1 MISLKRNK
9 GLNLKVPEFT
19 CDGNLADHLNKYDM
33 LKNFNGYYFT
43 GFIGR
48 PGSGK
53 TSLLVSMLTGR
64 KKDKV
69 FRKVFNNVILV
80 MPSTSRNSMKN
91 NIFKKHTE
99 DKMFDELNSATINTI
114 HDKLLHSSTENEST
128 LLILDD
134 VGAMLKR
141 PEIQETFRKIIYNR
155 RHLKCAIIILLQS
168 YMSIPKEIRKLFNNV
183 VMFKPPKTEF
193 INLFEELFET
203 KKEMALDVMN
213 FTYKEPHD
221 WLLLNVP
228 SQRMFKSF
236 DEIII
241 HNPDDE

>member
-1 MISLKRNK
+1 
-9 GLNLKVPEFT
+9 
-19 CDGNLADHLNKYDM
+19 
-33 LKNFNGYYFT
+33 
-43 GFIGR
+43 
-48 PGSGK
+48 
-53 TSLLVSMLTGR
+53 
-64 KKDKV
+64 
-69 FRKVFNNVILV
+69 
-80 MPSTSRNSMKN
+80 
-91 NIFKKHTE
+91 
-99 DKMFDELNSATINTI
+99 
-114 HDKLLHSSTENEST
+114 
-128 LLILDD
+128 
-134 VGAMLKR
+134 
-141 PEIQETFRKIIYNR
+141 
-155 RHLKCAIIILLQS
+155 
-168 YMSIPKEIRKLFNNV
+168 MSIPKEIRKLFNNV

>member
-1 MISLKRNK
+1 MISLKKNK
-9 GLNLKVPEFT
+9 GLNLKVPEFL
-19 CDGNLADHLNKYDM
+19 CDGNLAEHLNKYDM
-33 LKNFNGYYFT
+33 LQNFNGYYFT

-69 FRKVFNNVILV
+69 FRKVFNNVVLV
-80 MPSTSRNSMKN
+80 MPTTSRNSMKN
-91 NIFKKHTE
+91 NIFKKHIE
-99 DKMFDELNSATINTI
+99 ERMFDELDYKTINTI
-114 HDKLLHSSTENEST
+114 HKQLLNSSEENEST

-183 VMFKPPKTEF
+183 IMFKPPKTEF

-203 KKEMALDVMN
+203 KKELALDIMN
-213 FTYKEPHD
+213 YTYKEPHD

-228 SQRMFKSF
+228 SQRLFKGF
-236 DEIII
+236 DEIIV
-241 HNPDDE
+241 HDPDDE

>member
-1 MISLKRNK
+1 MISLKKNK
-9 GLNLKVPEFT
+9 GLNLKVPEFL
-19 CDGNLADHLNKYDM
+19 CDGNLAEHLNKYDM
-33 LKNFNGYYFT
+33 LQNFNGYYFT
-43 GFIGR
+43 GFIVR
-48 PGSGK
+48 PRSGK

-69 FRKVFNNVILV
+69 FRKVFNNVVLV
-80 MPSTSRNSMKN
+80 MPTTSRNSMKN
-91 NIFKKHTE
+91 NIFKKHIE
-99 DKMFDELNSATINTI
+99 ERMFDELDYKTINTI
-114 HDKLLHSSTENEST
+114 HKQLLNSSSENEST

-183 VMFKPPKTEF
+183 IMFKPPKTEF

-203 KKEMALDVMN
+203 KKELALDIMN
-213 FTYKEPHD
+213 YTYKEPHD

-228 SQRMFKSF
+228 SQRLFKGF
-236 DEIII
+236 DEIIV
-241 HNPDDE
+241 HDPDDE

>member
-1 MISLKRNK
+1 MITLKKNK
-9 GLNLKVPEFT
+9 GLNLQIPEFT
-19 CDGNLADHLNKYDM
+19 CDGDLAPHLNKYDM
-33 LKNFNGYYFT
+33 LKNFNGYYFS

-53 TSLLVSMLTGR
+53 TSLLISMLTGR

-80 MPSTSRNSMKN
+80 MPTTSRQSMKN
-91 NIFKKHTE
+91 NIFKKHTPE
-99 DKMFDELNSATINTI
+99 KMYDELNGSTINDI
-114 HDKLLHSSTENEST
+114 HFKLLHSSSENDST

-141 PEIQETFRKIIYNR
+141 PEIQENFRKIIYNR
-155 RHLKCAIIILLQS
+155 RHLKCSIIILLQS

-183 VMFKPPKTEF
+183 VMWKPPKTEF

-203 KKEMALDVMN
+203 KKDLALDIMN
-213 FTYKEPHD
+213 YAYEKTHD

-228 SQRMFKSF
+228 SQRLFKGF
-236 DEIII
+236 DEIVV
-241 HNPDDE
+241 HDPDEE

>member
-1 MISLKRNK
+1 MISIKKNK
-9 GLNLKVPEFT
+9 GINLKVPEFT
-19 CDGNLADHLNKYDM
+19 CDGNLAEHLNKYDM
-33 LKNFNGYYFT
+33 LKNFNGYYFS

-53 TSLLVSMLTGR
+53 TSLLISMLTGR

-69 FRKVFNNVILV
+69 FKKVFNNVILV

-91 NIFKKHTE
+91 NIFKKHTD
-99 DKMFDELNSATINTI
+99 DKMFDELDGTTINTI
-114 HDKLLHSSTENEST
+114 HAKLLSSSEENEST

-141 PEIQETFRKIIYNR
+141 NETHETYRKIIYNE

-203 KKEMALDVMN
+203 KKDLALDIMN
-213 FTYKEPHD
+213 FTYDKPHD

-228 SQRMFKSF
+228 SQRMFKGF
-236 DEIII
+236 DEIIL
-241 HNPDDE
+241 HDPDEE

>member
-1 MISLKRNK
+1 MISLKKNK
-9 GLNLKVPEFT
+9 GLNLKVPEFL
-19 CDGNLADHLNKYDM
+19 CDGNLAEHLNKYDM
-33 LKNFNGYYFT
+33 LQNFNGYYFT

-69 FRKVFNNVILV
+69 FRKVFNNVVLV
-80 MPSTSRNSMKN
+80 MPTTSRNSMKN
-91 NIFKKHTE
+91 NIFKKHIE
-99 DKMFDELNSATINTI
+99 ERMFDELDYKTINTI
-114 HDKLLHSSTENEST
+114 HKQLLNSSSENEST

-183 VMFKPPKTEF
+183 IMFKPPKTEF

-203 KKEMALDVMN
+203 KKELALDIMN
-213 FTYKEPHD
+213 YTYKEPHD

-228 SQRMFKSF
+228 SQRIFKGF
-236 DEIII
+236 DEIIV
-241 HNPDDE
+241 HDPDDE

>member
-1 MISLKRNK
+1 MISLKKNK
-9 GLNLKVPEFT
+9 GLNLKTPEFL
-19 CDGNLADHLNKYDM
+19 CDGNLAEHLNKYDM
-33 LKNFNGYYFT
+33 LQNFNGFYFT

-53 TSLLVSMLTGR
+53 TSLLVSMLTRR

-69 FRKVFNNVILV
+69 FRKVFNNILV
-80 MPSTSRNSMKN
+80 VMPTSSRNSMKN
-91 NIFKKHTE
+91 NIFKKHTP
-99 DKMFDELNSATINTI
+99 DKLYDELDYKTINDI
-114 HDKLLHSSTENEST
+114 HNKLLHSSSENETT

-155 RHLKCAIIILLQS
+155 RHLKCAIIILLQL

-183 VMFKPPKTEF
+183 VCFKPPKTEF

-203 KKEMALDVMN
+203 KKELAQEIMS
-213 FTYKEPHD
+213 FTYKDPHD

-228 SQRMFKSF
+228 SQRLFRGF
-236 DEIII
+236 DEIIV
-241 HNPDDE
+241 HDPDDE

>member
-1 MISLKRNK
+1 MISLKKNK
-9 GLNLKVPEFT
+9 GLNLKTPEFT
-19 CDGNLADHLNKYDM
+19 CDGDLAPHLKNYDM
-33 LKNFNGYYFT
+33 LNNFNGYYFS

-53 TSLLVSMLTGR
+53 TSLLISMLTGK

-80 MPSTSRNSMKN
+80 MPTTSRQSMKN
-91 NIFKKHTE
+91 NIFKKH
-99 DKMFDELNSATINTI
+99 DPSKMYEEFNSPTINEI
-114 HDKLLHSSTENEST
+114 HASLLESSAEGDST

-141 PEIQETFRKIIYNR
+141 PDIQETFKKIIYNR

-168 YMSIPKEIRKLFNNV
+168 FMSCAKEIRKLFNNI
-183 VMFKPPKTEF
+183 VMFKPSKVEF

-203 KKEMALDVMN
+203 KKDIAQDIMN
-213 FTYKEPHD
+213 YSYKDPHD
-221 WLLLNVP
+221 WILLNVP
-228 SQRMFKSF
+228 SQRIFKGF
-236 DEIII
+236 DEIIVHDNNI
-241 HNPDDE
+241 

>member
-1 MISLKRNK
+1 MISLKKNK
-9 GLNLKVPEFT
+9 GLNLKTPEFL
-19 CDGNLADHLNKYDM
+19 CDGNLAEHLNKYDM
-33 LKNFNGYYFT
+33 LKNFNGYYFS

-69 FRKVFNNVILV
+69 FRKVFNNVVLV
-80 MPSTSRNSMKN
+80 MPTTSRNSMKK
-91 NIFKKHTE
+91 NIFKAHVPE
-99 DKMFDELNSATINTI
+99 RMFDELDYKTINTI
-114 HDKLLHSSTENEST
+114 HKQLLHSSEENEST

-183 VMFKPPKTEF
+183 VCFKPPKTEF

-203 KKEMALDVMN
+203 KKELAQEIMS
-213 FTYKEPHD
+213 FTYKDPHD

-228 SQRMFKSF
+228 SQRLFKSF
-236 DEIII
+236 DEIIV
-241 HNPDDE
+241 HDPDDE

>member
-1 MISLKRNK
+1 MISLKKNK
-9 GLNLKVPEFT
+9 GLNLKTPEFL
-19 CDGNLADHLNKYDM
+19 CDGNLAEHLNKYDM
-33 LKNFNGYYFT
+33 LKNFNGYYFSS
-43 GFIGR
+43 FIGR

-91 NIFKKHTE
+91 NIFKKHVE
-99 DKMFDELNSATINTI
+99 ERMFDELDYKTINTI
-114 HDKLLHSSTENEST
+114 HKQLLHSSEENEST

-203 KKEMALDVMN
+203 KKELALDIMSY
-213 FTYKEPHD
+213 TYKDPHD

-228 SQRMFKSF
+228 SQRLFKSF
-236 DEIII
+236 DEIIV
-241 HNPDDE
+241 HDPDDE